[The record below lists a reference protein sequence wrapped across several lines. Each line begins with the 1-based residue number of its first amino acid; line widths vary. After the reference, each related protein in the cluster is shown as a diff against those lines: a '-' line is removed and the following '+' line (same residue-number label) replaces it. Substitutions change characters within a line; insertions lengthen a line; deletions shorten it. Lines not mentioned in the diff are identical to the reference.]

1 MINSNYVKETSHVL
15 FNLYHMNT
23 KTRRTITLLVL
34 FGLVIAA
41 LIQTFI

>member
-1 MINSNYVKETSHVL
+1 MINSNYGKGKFHVL
-15 FNLYHMNT
+15 FNLNHMNT
-23 KTRRTITLLVL
+23 KTRRIITLLVL